1 MNNVIE
7 ECKEFT
13 KNHLSMMEDT
23 RKLIKS
29 FTVDK
34 DQYMDQNT
42 NFVCEQLILFE
53 ENHLNGLINTDD
65 ICESSSS
72 MSSLS
77 LSNADDQD
85 KFVLDDLVDTNP

>member
-42 NFVCEQLILFE
+42 NFVCE
-53 ENHLNGLINTDD
+53 
-65 ICESSSS
+65 
-72 MSSLS
+72 
-77 LSNADDQD
+77 
-85 KFVLDDLVDTNP
+85 

>member
-13 KNHLSMMEDT
+13 KNHLGMMEDT

-42 NFVCEQLILFE
+42 NFVCE
-53 ENHLNGLINTDD
+53 
-65 ICESSSS
+65 
-72 MSSLS
+72 
-77 LSNADDQD
+77 
-85 KFVLDDLVDTNP
+85 